1 MAKRFINADEL
12 ELEYYDLSIHGTMA
26 VKSVLPVFTDLLEKQ
41 PTADVVEI
49 RHGNWI
55 EWWDDNYLT
64 FCHKC
69 SECGRYPLTKEETMH
84 DEVLSKYCPNCGAKM
99 DKGEEENA
107 EIICSK

>member
-1 MAKRFINADEL
+1 MARYKDIEPIIGFIEKGLNNPDKAKAFGYDAIEIL
-12 ELEYYDLSIHGTMA
+12 TEIEYA
-26 VKSVLPVFTDLLEKQ
+26 
-41 PTADVVEI
+41 PTADVAEV
-49 RHGNWI
+49 RHGEWI

-99 DKGEEENA
+99 DKGEEENDRNN
-107 EIICSK
+107 